1 MALFTKASQ
10 LAQARFAELR
20 SSLSPRIENLRDQL
34 AHIEAL
40 PQLTLLG
47 LITGIL
53 AGLIIVLF
61 RWVIDIPLALSLP
74 DHGENFEALPMSYRF
89 LLPVIGG
96 LLLGL
101 RRPWSNMSYHVTG
114 IGHVLDRLPIPPS
127 RMALSIFIHQVGGGA
142 PSLPT
147 GHSVCREGPAIHLG
161 VG

>member
-20 SSLSPRIENLRDQL
+20 SSLSSRIENLRDQL

-74 DHGENFEALPMSYRF
+74 DHVENFEALPMSYRF

-101 RRPWSNMSYHVTG
+101 ILQRINMRSEERRVG
-114 IGHVLDRLPIPPS
+114 KECRS
-127 RMALSIFIHQVGGGA
+127 RWA
-142 PSLPT
+142 PD
-147 GHSVCREGPAIHLG
+147 E
-161 VG
+161 